1 MFGLSRELAR
11 RGHEVTAVTARGEGA
26 PQEAVEDGVAVRRLD
41 PALFDGG
48 SYDPPFLSQKG
59 FTEAF
64 RGVAPDVVDI
74 HYMWTPDYTRSLRKF
89 AKGARVVYT
98 LHNSFGWGEGVEGRA
113 AYISDS
119 VLKFFARNCDL
130 AVCASHFI
138 RRDVLAR
145 GIKPEK
151 LRVVP
156 PGVDSTSDA
165 DLAALR
171 KAPGRHPSAYV
182 VFAGRLERTKGLS
195 VLIEAAREVKARVD
209 FVIIGKGPDLEGLQ
223 SEARDFGVG
232 PRVHFQGF
240 LDEPRKRQLIAQAD
254 LFVYPASFEPTGV
267 AVLEA
272 MDLGCPVVATS
283 VGGLPEILEEAG
295 RLVPPGDSEAVA
307 RAIDELML
315 LQDERKRM
323 SRHGRKRAAE
333 FSWSKVA
340 GQTEAAFQEARA
352 LP

>member
-1 MFGLSRELAR
+1 
-11 RGHEVTAVTARGEGA
+11 
-26 PQEAVEDGVAVRRLD
+26 VAVRRLD
-41 PALFDGG
+41 PGLFDGG
-48 SYDPPFLSQKG
+48 TYDPPFLSQKG
-59 FTEAF
+59 FTQAF
-64 RGVAPDVVDI
+64 GGVAPDVVDI

-119 VLKFFARNCDL
+119 VLKFFARNCDV

-138 RRDVLAR
+138 MRDVLAR

-156 PGVDSTSDA
+156 PGVDPTSDA
-165 DLAALR
+165 ELAALR

-195 VLIEAAREVKARVD
+195 VLIEAAREAKAKVD
-209 FVIIGKGPDLEGLQ
+209 FIIIGKGPDLESLEA
-223 SEARDFGVG
+223 EARDFAVL

-240 LDEPRKRQLIAQAD
+240 VDEARKRQLIAQAD
-254 LFVYPASFEPTGV
+254 LFLYPASFEPTGV

-283 VGGLPEILEEAG
+283 VGGLPEILDEAG
-295 RLVPPGDSEAVA
+295 RLVPPGDSDAVA
-307 RAIDELML
+307 RAVDELML
-315 LQDERKRM
+315 LPGERKRM
-323 SRHGRKRAAE
+323 SAHGRERSAQFA
-333 FSWSKVA
+333 WPKVA
-340 GQTEAAFQEARA
+340 AQMEAAFEAARA
-352 LP
+352 SP